1 MRYKLNTFLAIIV
14 YITLNIYIDF
24 SISTHAIFIIGVII
38 YFIIFYLAENNK
50 DLLQKMIDNMKK
62 VK

>member
-14 YITLNIYIDF
+14 YITLNVYIDF
-24 SISTHAIFIIGVII
+24 ALTTHALVSFCIVV
-38 YFIIFYLAENNK
+38 YFTIFYLAENNK

>member
-1 MRYKLNTFLAIIV
+1 MRYKLNTFLASIV
-14 YITLNIYIDF
+14 YIALNVYIDF

-38 YFIIFYLAENNK
+38 YFTMFYLGENNK